1 VAKSQVLQ
9 FQRRPCTEHRTHR
22 GKESGQQ
29 DQHRINAI
37 FSKRRRFPI
46 GTIVLRCQLDETVQ
60 LFISRPE
67 LRRQQR
73 EQLAPARAGLK
84 GREFLF
90 DDGKQTPDRGPVLL
104 PREVK

>member
-1 VAKSQVLQ
+1 LLFQFCRIEAFSFLVGVRDRHLMREKIGVQKVVAELS
-9 FQRRPCTEHRTHR
+9 FW
-22 GKESGQQ
+22 
-29 DQHRINAI
+29 
-37 FSKRRRFPI
+37 
-46 GTIVLRCQLDETVQ
+46 IVLRCQLDETAQ

-73 EQLAPARAGLK
+73 EQLAPVRAGLN